1 MSLVKATSMPMQMLV
16 AHENKWKCVICGVST
31 VAQRFTYT
39 ICTIGHR
46 NSHHGNPRM
55 HLVVPITG
63 SQFTVEFHLP
73 LLAIIWKGESEYAAD
88 T

>member
-1 MSLVKATSMPMQMLV
+1 MPMRLIV
-16 AHENKWKCVICGVST
+16 AHESKLNYINCVVSAAT
-31 VAQRFTYT
+31 QRFTCT
-39 ICTIGHR
+39 FCTISHR
-46 NSHHGNPRM
+46 NSPNGNLRM
-55 HLVVPITG
+55 HLVVRISG

>member
-1 MSLVKATSMPMQMLV
+1 MRAISMPIRMLV
-16 AHENKWKCVICGVST
+16 AHENKRYGINYVMSA
-31 VAQRFTYT
+31 VAQRFTCT
-39 ICTIGHR
+39 FCTISHR
-46 NSHHGNPRM
+46 NSHNGNLRM
-55 HLVVPITG
+55 HLVVRISG